1 MTKKILMVLPPV
13 DFTDAEYQ
21 VARRIWEARGYQV
34 KVASTELGVVR
45 GIEGTPVPVD
55 VALRDVKYYD
65 YDAIVFIG
73 GEGARRLFDDEQA
86 RKLAKDAKYKVLG
99 ATGNAAVLLSLA
111 GVLEGKRVTAPHEW
125 VRWLIEGRA
134 KYTGR
139 PLEVDDK
146 LVTAYDGATIEHFAN
161 AVAKALE

>member
-1 MTKKILMVLPPV
+1 MAKKILMVLPPT
-13 DFTDAEYQ
+13 DFADMEYQ
-21 VARRIWEARGYQV
+21 TTRRIWEGRGYQV
-34 KVASTELGVVR
+34 VVASMERGVVY
-45 GIEGTPVPVD
+45 GLEGTPVPVD

-125 VRWLIEGRA
+125 VGWLIQGRA
-134 KYTGR
+134 EYTGR

-146 LVTAYDGATIEHFAN
+146 LITAYDGAAIEHFAN